1 LTRFPAL
8 RSTAAAAAFAA
19 TVLAA
24 GPGWGAGLGLIRDAE
39 IENTIRAYASPL
51 FDAAGLDPDA
61 VNVYLIQDKALNAFV
76 AGGQN
81 IFVTT
86 GLLMRAE
93 NSLQVIGVI
102 AHETGHIAGG
112 HLARMADELRGASNQ
127 ALIAQILGVLI
138 AVGTGQGG
146 AAVAV
151 GAGGI
156 HLAERTLLQ
165 YSRVQEQAADQAALQ
180 YLDRTRQSARGMAEF
195 FDILGD
201 QELLSAARQDPYVL
215 THPLTRDRAEFVRN
229 HVAKS
234 PNSGVAANPR
244 FEEMFRRMRAKLVG
258 FVEPVARTQQAYPD
272 KDASLPARYA
282 RAIALYRAA
291 RLDAAVPLVDGLIAE
306 EPKNPYFHEL
316 KGQMLF
322 ETGKVKEALAP
333 YVESVRLAPNEPLLR
348 TSLAHVQIE
357 LNDPALE
364 HEALRNLM
372 AALQKDTA
380 NPTAW
385 RLAATAY
392 GRNGDLG
399 MSALSLAEFN
409 LLTGKPV
416 DARGQAIRAKR
427 LLKEGSPGWLRA
439 EDIERAT
446 DRARSR

>member
-1 LTRFPAL
+1 VF
-8 RSTAAAAAFAA
+8 AFAA
-19 TVLAA
+19 SLLAA
-24 GPGWGAGLGLIRDAE
+24 GPGWSAGLGLIRDAE
-39 IENTIRAYASPL
+39 IENTIRAFTSPL
-51 FDAAGLDPDA
+51 FEAAGLDPDA

-81 IFVTT
+81 IFITT

-93 NSLQVIGVI
+93 NSLQVIGVV

-112 HLARMADELRGASNQ
+112 HLARMADELRGASSQ
-127 ALIAQILGVLI
+127 ALIAQILGVLV
-138 AVGTGQGG
+138 AVATGQGG
-146 AAVAV
+146 AAAAV
-151 GAGGI
+151 GAGGL
-156 HLAERTLLQ
+156 HVAERTLLQ
-165 YSRVQEQAADQAALQ
+165 YSRAQEQAADQAALQ
-180 YLDRTRQSARGMAEF
+180 YLDRTRQSARGLEEF

-201 QELLSAARQDPYVL
+201 QELLASSRQDPYVM

-229 HVAKS
+229 HVAQS
-234 PNSGVAANPR
+234 PNSKVPPNPQ
-244 FEEMFRRMRAKLVG
+244 FEDLFRRMRAKLVG
-258 FVEPVARTQQAYPD
+258 FIEPGRTRQVYPD
-272 KDASLPARYA
+272 KDTSLAARYA
-282 RAIALYRAA
+282 RSVAYYRAS
-291 RLDAAVPLVDGLIAE
+291 RLDAALPLIDALIAE
-306 EPKNPYFHEL
+306 EPKNPYFLEL

-322 ETGKVKEALAP
+322 ESGRVKEALAP
-333 YVESVRLAPNEPLLR
+333 YTESVRLAPNEPLLR

-364 HEALRNLM
+364 REALRNLM
-372 AALQKDTA
+372 AALQKDQA

-427 LLKEGSPGWLRA
+427 LLKEGSPGWMRA
-439 EDIERAT
+439 EDIVQIT
-446 DRARSR
+446 DRSRPR